1 MREPVRGTCEHLAR
15 TAAVIVDWLYL
26 YSPPAADARAMGARG
41 ILARA
46 TANDKQDTEDVSRK
60 LHNACMLLTAPAD
73 EVSHFLRVCRRFLT
87 LLIYDYYRYDK
98 HGRTLL
104 ITAAALGHVKSVIDL
119 LLAGIDTG
127 HKDFSDNTALLCAAG
142 AGRHVVVQLL
152 LTVGVRNAEPADD
165 LASRLSTLKK
175 FDRQATR
182 LGGLTALSAASRNGH
197 ESVVRLLLADP
208 DVNPNHQD
216 GLSRT
221 PLTWASTR
229 GHVAAVQALLS
240 HEGVDA
246 DHRDWNGD
254 TPLASAAKNGHVDV
268 VELLLAH
275 ARVDRNSTNS
285 EWKTPLSLAA
295 QMWKVE
301 VVRRLLAAGADPTMK
316 DDRGFS
322 PVDLAKGGD
331 DRVRRGLDGLE
342 NQPAMIKLLN
352 GAIAARE
359 PKESA
364 LLRYSIHFFRRH
376 SCCSSILVG
385 IFPSAQESCL
395 AGVSGAG
402 SSLVKRATAGLWAL
416 AERGE
421 VMHNAGRNPKSH
433 DRVERDAAQNRLR

>member
-1 MREPVRGTCEHLAR
+1 MQYASMLSVALHAYCADTFELIYFAARGT
-15 TAAVIVDWLYL
+15 T
-26 YSPPAADARAMGARG
+26 
-41 ILARA
+41 
-46 TANDKQDTEDVSRK
+46 K
-60 LHNACMLLTAPAD
+60 
-73 EVSHFLRVCRRFLT
+73 T
-87 LLIYDYYRYDK
+87 L
-98 HGRTLL
+98 
-104 ITAAALGHVKSVIDL
+104 S
-119 LLAGIDTG
+119 
-127 HKDFSDNTALLCAAG
+127 AAG
-142 AGRHVVVQLL
+142 AGRHPVVQLL

-221 PLTWASTR
+221 PLTWAWTR

-246 DHRDWNGD
+246 DLRDWNGD
-254 TPLASAAKNGHVDV
+254 TPLASAAENGHVDV

-285 EWKTPLSLAA
+285 EGKTPLSLAA

-301 VVRRLLAAGADPTMK
+301 VVRRLLAAGAYPTMK

-342 NQPAMIKLLN
+342 NQPAVIKLLN

-359 PKESA
+359 PKEPA
-364 LLRYSIHFFRRH
+364 LLRYSIHF
-376 SCCSSILVG
+376 LEG
-385 IFPSAQESCL
+385 IAVVALF
-395 AGVSGAG
+395 
-402 SSLVKRATAGLWAL
+402 SLVFSRPRKRAAL
-416 AERGE
+416 LE
-421 VMHNAGRNPKSH
+421 
-433 DRVERDAAQNRLR
+433 